1 MKEYYLKE
9 MKFIFSML
17 TNLEIKI
24 KSLEGVISEIKI
36 LEKPKFGKVMKLKTL
51 SPILVR
57 KPIEENTKLKG
68 KELYPTD
75 KEFTERLISNLMKKF
90 YYFYGIDEAEK
101 RNQKL
106 SIKFLRFKPK
116 RHRIINTYHRC
127 VLGEFIVEGN
137 KDLIEFGYDC
147 GFGEKN
153 SMGFGMVKKI

>member
-1 MKEYYLKE
+1 
-9 MKFIFSML
+9 ML
-17 TNLEIKI
+17 TNPEIKI
-24 KSLEGVISEIKI
+24 KNIEGVISEIKI

-57 KPIEENTKLKG
+57 KPVEENTKLKG

-106 SIKFLRFKPK
+106 SIKFLWESLLWKV
-116 RHRIINTYHRC
+116 I
-127 VLGEFIVEGN
+127 
-137 KDLIEFGYDC
+137 
-147 GFGEKN
+147 
-153 SMGFGMVKKI
+153 KIL